1 MYNEE
6 RRDTEALQGS
16 MTASGSARREVER
29 RRGTRPD
36 VEQDASQTRREK
48 RPSRRGRRE
57 KGGGRCSA
65 IPLREDAARDRRGCA
80 RRQGQDGEIQRPGG
94 RRGES
99 IMREQADEPAK
110 REAAQG
116 EGVSGRDVSGR
127 DESSKGRGKNIDRFD
142 STQDRHATAPFCSGV
157 RLFIIFE
164 V

>member
-1 MYNEE
+1 
-6 RRDTEALQGS
+6 
-16 MTASGSARREVER
+16 
-29 RRGTRPD
+29 
-36 VEQDASQTRREK
+36 
-48 RPSRRGRRE
+48 
-57 KGGGRCSA
+57 
-65 IPLREDAARDRRGCA
+65 
-80 RRQGQDGEIQRPGG
+80 
-94 RRGES
+94 
-99 IMREQADEPAK
+99 MREQADEPAK